1 MKDLYDGLKILDKH
15 YTSQCELLEKNC
27 NIKDENWIKA
37 KYQHSIDVFNIAEYL
52 IETDEELQKL
62 TEDQKLYGKLAALL
76 HDIGR
81 AYEVGEM
88 KAKVKPH
95 GYYGADVVLRQLEN
109 ETNPFILIP
118 VKYHGDLLAEENA
131 RKDLN
136 NIENLSNEDKEIIIK
151 LLRLV
156 MDSDKLANLALFKTV
171 DEWHFNFLNL
181 IEEAVISDECFESFC
196 NRELVKIKDRKTLLD
211 KILLII
217 CWAYDLEYQASKALL
232 LKERHLEDYLKM
244 FDKYIEKFKG
254 KTSHADLEKTYK
266 RIEKI
271 KKQLLQDKLIN
282 EI

>member
-1 MKDLYDGLKILDKH
+1 MPI
-15 YTSQCELLEKNC
+15 ENLEKAKVILKNHYDKQQKVVDASG
-27 NIKDENWIKA
+27 IKEDILWVKM
-37 KYQHSIDVFNIAEYL
+37 KYTHSIDVFNIAEYL
-52 IETDEELQKL
+52 IDNDEELQKL

-81 AYEVGEM
+81 AYEVGET
-88 KAKVKPH
+88 KEKVKPH
-95 GYYGADVVLRQLEN
+95 GYYGADVILKQVET

-131 RKDLN
+131 RKDLEN
-136 NIENLSNEDKEIIIK
+136 MENLSNEDKEIIIK

-217 CWAYDLEYQASKALL
+217 CWAYDLEYQASKSLL
-232 LKERHLEDYLKM
+232 LKERHLEDYLNN
-244 FDKYIEKFKG
+244 D
-254 KTSHADLEKTYK
+254 TS
-266 RIEKI
+266 KI
-271 KKQLLQDKLIN
+271 LILDSN
-282 EI
+282 NL

>member
-62 TEDQKLYGKLAALL
+62 TEDQKLYGKLSALL

-131 RKDLN
+131 RKDLE

-244 FDKYIEKFKG
+244 FDKYIEKFKYNTD
-254 KTSHADLEKTYK
+254 KEDLETTYI
-266 RIEKI
+266 RLEKI
-271 KKQLLQDKLIN
+271 KNQLLQDNLIY
-282 EI
+282 

>member
-62 TEDQKLYGKLAALL
+62 TEDQKLYGKLSALL

-131 RKDLN
+131 RKDLE
-136 NIENLSNEDKEIIIK
+136 NIENLSNEDKEVIIK

-232 LKERHLEDYLKM
+232 LKERHLEYYLKM

>member
-62 TEDQKLYGKLAALL
+62 TEDQKLYGKLSALL

-81 AYEVGEM
+81 AYEVGET
-88 KAKVKPH
+88 KEKVKPH
-95 GYYGADVVLRQLEN
+95 GYYGADVILKQIET

-131 RKDLN
+131 RKDLEN
-136 NIENLSNEDKEIIIK
+136 MENLSNEDKEIIIK

-181 IEEAVISDECFESFC
+181 EEEAIISDECFNSFC
-196 NRELVKIKDRKTLLD
+196 NRELVKTKDRKTLLD

-217 CWAYDLEYQASKALL
+217 CWAYDLEYQASKTLL
-232 LKERHLEDYLKM
+232 LKEKHLEDYLKI
-244 FDKYIEKFKG
+244 FNKYIEKFKYNTD
-254 KTSHADLEKTYK
+254 KEDLETTYI
-266 RIEKI
+266 RLEKI
-271 KKQLLQDKLIN
+271 KNQLLQDNLIY
-282 EI
+282 

>member
-52 IETDEELQKL
+52 IDNDEELKKL
-62 TEDQKLYGKLAALL
+62 TEDQKLYGKLSALL

-81 AYEVGEM
+81 AYEVGET
-88 KAKVKPH
+88 KEKVKPH
-95 GYYGADVVLRQLEN
+95 GYYGADVILKQIET

-131 RKDLN
+131 RKDLEN
-136 NIENLSNEDKEIIIK
+136 MENLSNEDKEIIIK

-181 IEEAVISDECFESFC
+181 EEEAIISDECFNSFC
-196 NRELVKIKDRKTLLD
+196 NRELVKTKDRKTVLD

-217 CWAYDLEYQASKALL
+217 CWAYDLEYQASKTLL
-232 LKERHLEDYLKM
+232 LKEKHLEDYLKM
-244 FDKYIEKFKG
+244 LNKYIEKFKYN
-254 KTSHADLEKTYK
+254 TSKEDLETTYMQFE
-266 RIEKI
+266 RIKS
-271 KKQLLQDKLIN
+271 QLLQDNLIY
-282 EI
+282 

>member
-52 IETDEELQKL
+52 IETDEELKKL
-62 TEDQKLYGKLAALL
+62 TEDQKLYGKLSALL

-81 AYEVGEM
+81 AYEVGET
-88 KAKVKPH
+88 KEKVKPH
-95 GYYGADVVLRQLEN
+95 GYYGADVILKQIET

-131 RKDLN
+131 RKDLEN
-136 NIENLSNEDKEIIIK
+136 MENLSNEDKEIIIK

-181 IEEAVISDECFESFC
+181 IEEAVISDECFNSFC
-196 NRELVKIKDRKTLLD
+196 NRELVKTKDRKTLLD

-217 CWAYDLEYQASKALL
+217 CWAYDLEYQASKTLL
-232 LKERHLEDYLKM
+232 LKEKHLEDYLKI
-244 FDKYIEKFKG
+244 FNKYIEKFKYNTD
-254 KTSHADLEKTYK
+254 KEDLETTYIRLK
-266 RIEKI
+266 KI
-271 KKQLLQDKLIN
+271 KNQLLQDNLIY
-282 EI
+282 